1 MVFLHTDQVEG
12 KVQKI
17 KDNTGGKVLGF
28 KGVPGTVTEG
38 TKVNLEV
45 KHTASNMPVDSNQH
59 WIFNRIDNDPNGF
72 FTITSETS
80 QMLLHGNSEG
90 DAFVG
95 YEHYK
100 PPLDYKN
107 EPKSKS
113 ITSRKSTAQC
123 KTFTENWASKQ
134 SFFVGFNIDKG
145 LKNIFWG
152 NKSFFVFQDRKL
164 KLSASV

>member
-1 MVFLHTDQVEG
+1 MEG

-28 KGVPGTVTEG
+28 KGVPGTVEEG
-38 TKVNLEV
+38 TKVQLEKEYGV
-45 KHTASNMPVDSNQH
+45 SNMPIDSNQH

-72 FTITSETS
+72 FTITSDTT
-80 QMLLHGNSEG
+80 QMLLHGNSAG

-134 SFFVGFNIDKG
+134 SFFVGFDIDNG
-145 LKNIFWG
+145 LKNIFFG
-152 NKSFFVFQDRKL
+152 NIFFLFFKIE
-164 KLSASV
+164 S